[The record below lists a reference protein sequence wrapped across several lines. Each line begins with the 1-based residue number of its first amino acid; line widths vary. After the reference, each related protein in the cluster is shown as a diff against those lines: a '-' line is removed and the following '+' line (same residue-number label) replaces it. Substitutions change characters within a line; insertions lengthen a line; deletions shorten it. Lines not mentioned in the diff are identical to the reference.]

1 MLFAGTDAVS
11 VQVPAVRKL
20 AVVPVTVQTDGVV
33 EPNVT
38 GPFDVEVA
46 LRVAVVPA
54 VSVPSAVKLMVC
66 AAGVTVVDC
75 VTGVA
80 GR

>member
-1 MLFAGTDAVS
+1 MFAGKDAVS

-20 AVVPVTVQTDGVV
+20 AVVPATVQTDGVV
-33 EPNVT
+33 EPKVT
-38 GPFDVEVA
+38 VPLDVEVA

-54 VSVPSAVKLMVC
+54 VSLPSAVKVMTCV
-66 AAGVTVVDC
+66 ASVTVVDC